1 MQFICNFCLSP
12 IQHIKSEYLGRKIKC
27 PHCNQKMVLPSYEY
41 GAGRIIGDFIIS
53 SKIGEGSIGTVF
65 LAKQRS
71 LDRNVALKILS
82 SKYTTE
88 KGISSFLSEA
98 RIAAKLNH
106 PSIVQVLFVGED
118 NGICFMAMN
127 YIQGKTVRQKIDDH
141 DQIPV
146 DESLH
151 IIQQVA
157 EALHFAWEQEKM
169 IHRDI
174 KPENIII
181 TMEGAVKLTDLGL
194 AIQASECRK
203 GMEIS
208 GTPFF
213 MSPEQF
219 AGEKLDTRTDIYSLG
234 ITLYQMLAGRLPY
247 DGETLNTVA
256 KQHFYEQPESI
267 KNANPSV
274 SDEVENLVAK
284 MIAKHP
290 DDRFQNMEELLNQIW
305 IIRQTT
311 APNKDMIPGV
321 HTISI
326 KKLDYK
332 VIEPPKP
339 AYRTGKPVA
348 PSSPKVK
355 SLASTEEEEDS
366 FNVSMKFIGA
376 CVAIIVTI
384 IFVILLVY
392 VSKSKKIS
400 QLESEM
406 ELIEKN
412 FYETNMLNM
421 QTEEDCMN
429 IIAKTKNTEDPREK
443 NVQLR
448 ARLVIAELKNKKNI
462 SSMKTFATELET
474 LKKGMENKDNS
485 VASTH
490 ERELAKVEVLK
501 TIESEKLK
509 ADLENEKIKAKSEKE
524 SLQKQL
530 EETLKNV
537 NEQKK
542 KDEEYKQNIFYAKLY
557 SLVRQYK
564 FPEVSAALDEF
575 SQKGVLDQ
583 KKSDNLKERIQRFQT
598 YCALLS
604 KSGNKFYNITT
615 PDGTV
620 IKISDGIIEFNDK
633 GALSSKKWYSLPVE
647 TLYAI
652 LSENVSGQTEN
663 KVKAEISLL
672 IGNPEDAIK
681 YAPDDQELKI
691 IIDSSFNSNMDTL
704 KSLASSSKKKAM
716 LKLMLLQKEF
726 GNIPKYKG
734 QLDELKLS
742 LEKNSTPSTEDE

>member
-1 MQFICNFCLSP
+1 MQFLCNFCLSP

-355 SLASTEEEEDS
+355 SLASIAEEEDS

-376 CVAIIVTI
+376 CVAIIVTR
-384 IFVILLVY
+384 IFVILLV
-392 VSKSKKIS
+392 
-400 QLESEM
+400 
-406 ELIEKN
+406 
-412 FYETNMLNM
+412 
-421 QTEEDCMN
+421 
-429 IIAKTKNTEDPREK
+429 
-443 NVQLR
+443 
-448 ARLVIAELKNKKNI
+448 
-462 SSMKTFATELET
+462 
-474 LKKGMENKDNS
+474 
-485 VASTH
+485 
-490 ERELAKVEVLK
+490 
-501 TIESEKLK
+501 
-509 ADLENEKIKAKSEKE
+509 
-524 SLQKQL
+524 
-530 EETLKNV
+530 
-537 NEQKK
+537 
-542 KDEEYKQNIFYAKLY
+542 
-557 SLVRQYK
+557 
-564 FPEVSAALDEF
+564 
-575 SQKGVLDQ
+575 
-583 KKSDNLKERIQRFQT
+583 
-598 YCALLS
+598 
-604 KSGNKFYNITT
+604 
-615 PDGTV
+615 
-620 IKISDGIIEFNDK
+620 
-633 GALSSKKWYSLPVE
+633 
-647 TLYAI
+647 
-652 LSENVSGQTEN
+652 
-663 KVKAEISLL
+663 
-672 IGNPEDAIK
+672 
-681 YAPDDQELKI
+681 
-691 IIDSSFNSNMDTL
+691 
-704 KSLASSSKKKAM
+704 
-716 LKLMLLQKEF
+716 
-726 GNIPKYKG
+726 
-734 QLDELKLS
+734 
-742 LEKNSTPSTEDE
+742 